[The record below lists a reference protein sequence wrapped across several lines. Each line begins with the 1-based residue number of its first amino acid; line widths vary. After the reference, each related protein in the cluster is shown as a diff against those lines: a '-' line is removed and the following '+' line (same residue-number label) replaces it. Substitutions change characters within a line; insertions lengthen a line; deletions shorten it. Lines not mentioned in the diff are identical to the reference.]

1 MTLSTEVYVGIGSNM
16 GDRLENLK
24 NAGDRLKGISQRIE
38 FSEVYESTARGFSI
52 QPGFLNAV
60 CKLSTRLTPWSFL
73 QQAKIIESDLGRLKV
88 FPNAPR
94 SIDIDIILWGQ
105 VQIKSPNLEIPHPRF
120 KERAFV
126 LRPLLD
132 LNPFIIEPAKKCR
145 IHSYVNE
152 LVGENTAKSV
162 GDLLI

>member
-24 NAGDRLKGISQRIE
+24 KAGVRLKGISQRIE

-52 QPGFLNAV
+52 QPEFLNAV
-60 CKLSTRLTPWSFL
+60 CKLSTWLTPWSFL
-73 QQAKIIESDLGRLKV
+73 QQAKNIESDLGRLKV

-94 SIDIDIILWGQ
+94 SIDIDIILWDQ

-132 LNPFIIEPAKKCR
+132 LNPFMTEPAKKCR
-145 IHSYVNE
+145 VDSHLNE
-152 LVGENTAKSV
+152 LSGENIAKSV
-162 GDLLI
+162 GALLT

>member
-16 GDRLENLK
+16 SDRLENLK
-24 NAGDRLKGISQRIE
+24 NAGGRLKGISQRIE

-52 QPGFLNAV
+52 QPDFLNAV

-132 LNPFIIEPAKKCR
+132 LNPFMIEPAKKCR
-145 IHSYVNE
+145 VDSYVNE

-162 GDLLI
+162 GALLI